1 MASRPAMSSLS
12 VHPET
17 VKFAPAQVL
26 MERER
31 EIHDLIER
39 RAYELFERHGRG
51 HGSKLPDW
59 VKVGAELLFPCRHG
73 LKDLPAR
80 FILKAETP
88 GNFTAAEIALSAE
101 PRRLMVCGERKV
113 EAIYGD
119 PKGTYFRTVPQQI
132 FRVHKLPEEVDP
144 SRTAATLRGNIL
156 EVVMPKMTHK
166 SKSRHSS

>member
-1 MASRPAMSSLS
+1 MASGPAISRLS
-12 VHPET
+12 AHPET
-17 VKFAPAQVL
+17 VKLAPAQVL

-31 EIHDLIER
+31 EIHNLIEKCT
-39 RAYELFERHGRG
+39 YELFERHGRG
-51 HGSKLPDW
+51 HGSKLSDW
-59 VKVGAELLFPCRHG
+59 VKAGAELLFPCRHG

-80 FILKAETP
+80 FVLKAKMP

-101 PRRLMVCGERKV
+101 ARRLMVCGGRKV

-119 PKGTYFRTVPQQI
+119 PKDTYLRIVPQLI
-132 FRVHKLPEEVDP
+132 LRVHKLLEEVDL

-156 EVVMPKMTHK
+156 EVVMPKMPHK